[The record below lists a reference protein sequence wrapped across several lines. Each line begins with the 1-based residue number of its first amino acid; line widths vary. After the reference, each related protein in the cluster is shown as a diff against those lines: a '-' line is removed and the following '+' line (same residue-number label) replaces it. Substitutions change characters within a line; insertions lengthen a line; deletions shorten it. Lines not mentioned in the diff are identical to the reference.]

1 MVVVLA
7 SLVNHC
13 NKLQANASYC
23 ILTEDVSS
31 FFKENFILKQ
41 EIAFSFIF

>member
-7 SLVNHC
+7 TLDNHC

-31 FFKENFILKQ
+31 VFKENFSHEQ